1 MRKLWLAIAFV
12 TLAAIWGGA
21 FVAIKISVHS
31 FPPISAAAA
40 RLIIATLFVFV
51 LYRAMGHSFRL
62 PRGALWR
69 VWLAGLF
76 TIGFPFALVFW
87 GEQSIPAGLAGVIN
101 GTVPI
106 WTTVTLFALHA
117 MDGRAHHY
125 RPQLWMGVFLGFVG
139 MLVIFYPQLQSTEG
153 LGEFWGTVAVVGM
166 ALCYAISNVMNGFIM
181 KPDRKNGAISIP
193 ANIVHQHF
201 ISMVFLVTLALVLEP
216 SPAEWIER
224 TEWQGWVAVT
234 FLAIISGATALI
246 IYYWLIRE
254 WGSIRTASVTYL
266 IPIASLGLDYAMFG
280 NVPGVFEIIGTC
292 VILLG
297 VFFIRSAPKN

>member
-1 MRKLWLAIAFV
+1 VRAFV
-12 TLAAIWGGA
+12 LVMAFVVLAAIWGGA

-31 FPPISAAAA
+31 FPPISAAAI
-40 RLIIATLFVFV
+40 RLVIATLFVYL
-51 LYRAMGHSFRL
+51 LYRGMGHSVRL
-62 PRGALWR
+62 PKGALWR

-106 WTTVTLFALHA
+106 WTTCTLFVMHA
-117 MDGRAHHY
+117 WDGRAKQY
-125 RPQLWMGVFLGFVG
+125 RPKVWAGVLLGFAG
-139 MLVIFYPQLQSTEG
+139 MLVIFYPQLEPSGSQT
-153 LGEFWGTVAVVGM
+153 EFWGTLAVVGM

-181 KPDRKNGAISIP
+181 KSDRKKGSISIP

-201 ISMVFLVTLALVLEP
+201 ISMVFLVALAAALEP
-216 SPAEWIER
+216 SPLQWWEQAQ
-224 TEWQGWVAVT
+224 WQGWVAVV
-234 FLAIISGATALI
+234 FLAIISGATALM

-254 WGSIRTASVTYL
+254 LGSIRTAAVTYL
-266 IPIASLGLDYAMFG
+266 IPVASLGLDYAMLG
-280 NVPGVFEIIGTC
+280 TVPGSFELLGTL

-297 VFFIRSAPKN
+297 VFFIQSAPKN